1 MAIKEILNI
10 TFNEEGFKTPEEPQ
24 VVNKPEFKKFN
35 MKFHNLDLLMID
47 AIAKRD
53 GTSRSQ
59 IINMFIDKILRD
71 SLVSLPGYIGLTIS
85 QIADRLCD
93 EKGKS
98 NKNFLWE
105 HWVIEQKGWVR
116 SHADMIGEYYLEI
129 EGIDF
134 NNEKTIPPDLA
145 NLYQIF
151 EKYAAKL
158 EDVKPKD
165 AKSETA
171 IQTDNEH

>member
-1 MAIKEILNI
+1 MAIKEILSI

-71 SLVSLPGYIGLTIS
+71 SLISLPGYIGLTIS
-85 QIADRLCD
+85 QIADGLCD

-98 NKNFLWE
+98 NKDFLWR
-105 HWVIEQKGWVR
+105 HWLIEQIGYVR
-116 SHADMIGEYYLEI
+116 SHATLIEEYFYQI
-129 EGIDF
+129 QGINFD
-134 NNEKTIPPDLA
+134 NEKTIPPDLS
-145 NLYQIF
+145 NLYQIL
-151 EKYAAKL
+151 EKHAAKL
-158 EDVKPKD
+158 EDVKPKE

-171 IQTDNEH
+171 VQNDNEH

>member
-1 MAIKEILNI
+1 MTIKEILEI

-24 VVNKPEFKKFN
+24 IVNKPEFKKFN

-59 IINMFIDKILRD
+59 IINMFIDRILKD
-71 SLVSLPGYIGLTIS
+71 SLLDLPGYIGLTIGEA
-85 QIADRLCD
+85 ADHLCD

-98 NKNFLWE
+98 NKDFLWQ
-105 HWVIEQKGWVR
+105 HWLIEQKGWVR
-116 SHADMIGEYYLEI
+116 SHEHLIQEYFYEMQ
-129 EGIDF
+129 GIDF

-151 EKYAAKL
+151 EKYADKL
-158 EDVKPKD
+158 KD
-165 AKSETA
+165 AKTETA
-171 IQTDNEH
+171 IKTDNEH

>member
-24 VVNKPEFKKFN
+24 VVDKPEFKKFN

-71 SLVSLPGYIGLTIS
+71 SLISLPGYIGLTIGKA
-85 QIADRLCD
+85 ADRLCD

-98 NKNFLWE
+98 NKDFSWE
-105 HWVIEQKGWVR
+105 HWVIEQVGWVR
-116 SHADMIGEYYLEI
+116 SHKDMIGEYYLQI

-134 NNEKTIPPDLA
+134 NNKETIPPDLS

-151 EKYAAKL
+151 NKHFAKL
-158 EDVKPKD
+158 KE

>member
-10 TFNEEGFKTPEEPQ
+10 TFNEDEFKTPEEPQ

-59 IINMFIDKILRD
+59 IINMFIDKILKD
-71 SLVSLPGYIGLTIS
+71 SLVALPGYIGLTIGKA
-85 QIADRLCD
+85 ADRLCD

-98 NKNFLWE
+98 NKDFLWQN
-105 HWVIEQKGWVR
+105 WLIEQKGRVR
-116 SHADMIGEYYLEI
+116 SHEYLIKEYFYDSQ
-129 EGIDF
+129 GIDF
-134 NNEKTIPPDLA
+134 NDEKTIPPDLA
-145 NLYQIF
+145 NLDLSNLYQIF
-151 EKYAAKL
+151 NKHFAKL
-158 EDVKPKD
+158 KE

>member
-1 MAIKEILNI
+1 MTIKEILEI

-24 VVNKPEFKKFN
+24 IVNKPAFKKFN

-59 IINMFIDKILRD
+59 IINMFIDRILKD
-71 SLVSLPGYIGLTIS
+71 SLLDLPGYIGLTIGET
-85 QIADRLCD
+85 ADRLCD

-98 NKNFLWE
+98 NKDFLWQ
-105 HWVIEQKGWVR
+105 HWLIEQKGWVR
-116 SHADMIGEYYLEI
+116 SHEDLIQEYFYDMQ
-129 EGIDF
+129 GIDF
-134 NNEKTIPPDLA
+134 DNEKTIPPDLA

-158 EDVKPKD
+158 EDVKSKD
-165 AKSETA
+165 AKSENA
-171 IQTDNEH
+171 IETDNEH